1 MQAIAEARADSR
13 PLKVGIDLLAAEGTM
28 QGETPRWSDFRAM
41 AETAEAVGFDSI
53 WIPDHLLLPATF
65 MGQPGKPAEL
75 FGNWECWT
83 MLSGLAAITKH
94 VELGTLVLGGGY
106 RNPALLAKMA
116 ETFDE
121 ISGGR
126 LILGLGSGWTEFEYR
141 AFGYPY
147 DHRVSRFEEAIQIIR
162 GLLKDGCVD
171 FDGRFYQARECE
183 MRPRGPRPS
192 GPPIMIGSRSPR
204 MHRLAATYA
213 DIWNGA
219 WSASVEQ
226 MAPMLDAIGEACQ
239 EVGRNP
245 DSLTRTAGVLVSF
258 PGDFPERD
266 DSVIWQQM
274 HARGTLTGS
283 YEEIA
288 AGLLG
293 YLDGGVSHLQVI
305 LDPMT
310 AAHIEE
316 FGYVLEK
323 LDKML
328 PAAQPA

>member
-1 MQAIAEARADSR
+1 MQTAAKPRTRRRS
-13 PLKVGIDLLAAEGTM
+13 LKIGIDLLAAEGTM
-28 QGETPRWSDFRAM
+28 QGETPRWADMRSM

-53 WIPDHLLLPATF
+53 WVPDHLLLPAAF
-65 MGQPGKPAEL
+65 MNQPGKPADPI
-75 FGNWECWT
+75 GNWECWT
-83 MLSGLAAITKH
+83 MLSGLAAATTR

-116 ETFDE
+116 ETIDE

-147 DHRVSRFEEAIQIIR
+147 DHRVSRFEEAVQIIR
-162 GLLKDGCVD
+162 SLLKDGYVD

-204 MHRLAATYA
+204 MHRLAAKYA
-213 DIWNGA
+213 DVWNGA
-219 WSASVEQ
+219 WSSSVQE
-226 MAPMLDAIGEACQ
+226 MAPMLDAIDEACQ

-245 DSLTRTAGVLVSF
+245 DTLTRTAGVLVSF
-258 PGDFPERD
+258 PGDFPERE
-266 DSVIWQQM
+266 DSVVWQQM
-274 HARGTLTGS
+274 HARTTLTGS
-283 YEEIA
+283 YDEIA

-293 YLDGGVSHLQVI
+293 YLDGGVSHIQVI

-310 AAHIEE
+310 AEHIEE
-316 FGYVLEK
+316 FGNVLEK
-323 LDKML
+323 LDSML
-328 PAAQPA
+328 SVTQPA